1 MDYSWKKILSGSF
14 TVVFIAWAC
23 FAGGALAGIQIAVF
37 ETIGL
42 MLIWNS
48 DDLGSSAFPSFNMG
62 STPILLVTIGGWAV
76 LLFPIIII
84 WRSCCR

>member
-1 MDYSWKKILSGSF
+1 MDYSWKKIFSGLF
-14 TVVFIAWAC
+14 AVVFIAWVF
-23 FAGGALAGIQIAVF
+23 FAGGALAGFQIAVF

-48 DDLGSSAFPSFNMG
+48 DDLGGSAFPSFNMG
-62 STPILLVTIGGWAV
+62 LTPALLVTIGGWVV

-84 WRSCCR
+84 WRTCCR